1 MCGAVPARTRCS
13 RGLRY
18 LSDIRK
24 LRANSLISRV
34 ALFRAPLGRPPPGF
48 PQHGDHAPAQPLK
61 TLKIGSAETPRWVL
75 VVVRI
80 DQRRSRVSIEMES
93 TV

>member
-1 MCGAVPARTRCS
+1 VVGFCRPRKSAAARAAEVPWS
-13 RGLRY
+13 RLR
-18 LSDIRK
+18 LQNRRLQDCE
-24 LRANSLISRV
+24 
-34 ALFRAPLGRPPPGF
+34 
-48 PQHGDHAPAQPLK
+48 HGDHAPAQPLK
-61 TLKIGSAETPRWVL
+61 SLKIGSAETPSWVL